1 MAFLTVGASM
11 PKKKQRLYIM
21 EITLPSGMVV
31 VKCGKASGHSSKER
45 MMQICS
51 SIYDKFRRTPM
62 IKIQRDR
69 EVDSDLVFKYE
80 AIMHRFFMDYKY
92 ESKHKFD
99 GISECFVVPLDD
111 MIQAYE
117 AVMEGMEPDGV
128 YVRAPVEVD
137 KYGIPF

>member
-1 MAFLTVGASM
+1 MAFLTVGAGV
-11 PKKKQRLYIM
+11 PKKKQRLYLM

-31 VKCGKASGHSSKER
+31 IKCGKASGSSSKER
-45 MMQICS
+45 MLQICS

-69 EVDSDLVFKYE
+69 EVNADLVFKYE
-80 AIMHRFFMDYKY
+80 TIMHRFFSDYRY

-111 MIQAYE
+111 MVQAYE
-117 AVMEGMEPDGV
+117 AVMEGLEPDGV
-128 YVRAPVEVD
+128 YKRAPIVLD
-137 KYGIPF
+137 KYDLPF